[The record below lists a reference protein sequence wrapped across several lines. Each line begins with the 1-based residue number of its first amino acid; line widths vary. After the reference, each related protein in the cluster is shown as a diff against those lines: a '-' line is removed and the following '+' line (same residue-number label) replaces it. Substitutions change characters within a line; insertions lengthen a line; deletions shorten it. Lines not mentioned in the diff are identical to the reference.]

1 MKKSQILSLLFATA
15 ILAFIVWFS
24 PDVPGLTKAGK
35 AALGTAAFA
44 IVIWVT
50 GAVEDALSGLI
61 IVFLLAALKAGTLGN
76 AFGGFA
82 NTALW
87 LLVVGFIM
95 AACMEKTGL
104 SKRIA
109 LYMVNLAGGSAVKTY
124 WAVALV
130 MLITTFLVPS
140 ISARTLLMLPILLEI
155 GSAFGAKKGES
166 NILKALMLIVIMSG
180 TMMSIGVLTAHAGNP
195 ITAGLIESASKQ
207 VISWSQWFKV
217 GGPPAFT
224 LAAISIYVIQRM
236 YKPEVERLGSGEEY
250 IRHELEALGSLKK
263 EEKYTLVVFLITLVL
278 WATDS
283 LHGVAVIIVGMLSI
297 IALLWPGANIMPWKV
312 AQTKVPWNVFI
323 LYGAGLSM
331 GSVLLSSGA
340 AKWLALTFFSPI
352 AVFTQSMQL
361 VILIWVVTVLQV
373 FFTGGGPKTTAL
385 TPIVIAHAVAI
396 GADPLVFALI
406 IGMNMQHQYLL
417 PVTNMPNAI
426 MAGTGHLSS
435 NDITKAGAVMSIL
448 ACTFMSI
455 MVFTY
460 WNWLGIVK

>member
-1 MKKSQILSLLFATA
+1 MKKSKLWSIIGAIALLSY
-15 ILAFIVWFS
+15 IVWLT
-24 PDVPGLTKAGK
+24 PPVAGLTQAGK

-50 GAVEDALSGLI
+50 GAVDDALSGLM
-61 IVFLLAALKAGTLGN
+61 IVFLLASLKAGSLSS
-76 AFGGFA
+76 AFSGFA

-124 WAVALV
+124 WAVAGV
-130 MLITTFLVPS
+130 MAITTFLVPS
-140 ISARTLLMLPILLEI
+140 IAARTLLMLPVLLEI
-155 GSAFGAKKGES
+155 GTAFGSKKGES
-166 NILKALMLIVIMSG
+166 NILKALMLIVVMSG
-180 TMMSIGVLTAHAGNP
+180 TMMSIGVLTAHAANP
-195 ITAGLIESASKQ
+195 ITAGLIEASTKQ
-207 VISWSQWFKV
+207 VISWSYWFKV
-217 GGPPAFT
+217 GGPPAFI
-224 LAAISIYVIQRM
+224 LAAISVYVIQFM
-236 YKPEVERLGSGEEY
+236 WKPEVKQLGTGGDY
-250 IRHELEALGSLKK
+250 IRQELAALGKLSR
-263 EEKYTLVVFLITLVL
+263 EEIYTLIVFLLTLVL

-283 LHGVAVIIVGMLSI
+283 FHKVNVIIVGLLTV

-331 GSVLLSSGA
+331 GAVLLSSGA

-352 AVFTQSMQL
+352 AGYAHSTQL
-361 VILIWVVTVLQV
+361 IILIWVITVLQV

-385 TPIVIAHAVAI
+385 TPIVIAHAVTI

-426 MAGTGHLSS
+426 MVGTGHLTS
-435 NDITKAGAVMSIL
+435 NDVTKTGIVMSLL
-448 ACTFMSI
+448 ACVFMTG
-455 MVFTY
+455 VVLTY
-460 WNWLGIVK
+460 WSWLGFVK